1 MEKIKV
7 IKDNNEYHFE
17 NKVNKYLAD
26 GWTVSSTSSA
36 IQVAGKS
43 ASGCYLVTN
52 DIYVVILVK
61 NSEDKDK

>member
-43 ASGCYLVTN
+43 ASGCYVVTN
-52 DIYVVILVK
+52 DALAILVK
-61 NSEDKDK
+61 NNMDSI

>member
-7 IKDNNEYHFE
+7 ITDNNEYHFE

-36 IQVAGKS
+36 IQVAVMS
-43 ASGCYLVTN
+43 SQTMLM
-52 DIYVVILVK
+52 
-61 NSEDKDK
+61 